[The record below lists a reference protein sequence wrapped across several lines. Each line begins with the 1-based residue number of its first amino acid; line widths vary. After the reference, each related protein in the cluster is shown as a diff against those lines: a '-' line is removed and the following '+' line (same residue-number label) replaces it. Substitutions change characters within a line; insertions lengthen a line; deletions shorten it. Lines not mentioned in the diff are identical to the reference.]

1 MLLTFHQIHLSKH
14 HVEKTRDSR
23 LPELLPLT
31 RDELV
36 ATLARL
42 VTYGDTRSTDEKPPW
57 YLPQPLWEQKQQLS
71 FHPLG
76 TWHIIVLEKNICRLT
91 SLSEWFGCLIIKK
104 GEKKEEEKRRRR
116 RRRRRRRSVFIVF
129 VVCFASFCFCLF
141 FLLVSLVANW
151 SMNPF
156 VGQRDLVSWLV

>member
-76 TWHIIVLEKNICRLT
+76 TWQIIVLEKNICRLT
-91 SLSEWFGCLIIKK
+91 SLSECFGCLIIKK
-104 GEKKEEEKRRRR
+104 KKKKKKRKEKKRRRK
-116 RRRRRRRSVFIVF
+116 RSVFIVF
-129 VVCFASFCFCLF
+129 VVCFVSFCWFCFVLF
-141 FLLVSLVANW
+141 S
-151 SMNPF
+151 F
-156 VGQRDLVSWLV
+156 VLFIG

>member
-104 GEKKEEEKRRRR
+104 GEKKEEEKKEEEEEEAFLLFLLFALLR
-116 RRRRRRRSVFIVF
+116 FVF
-129 VVCFASFCFCLF
+129 VYSFYWLAS
-141 FLLVSLVANW
+141 LLIGL
-151 SMNPF
+151 
-156 VGQRDLVSWLV
+156 